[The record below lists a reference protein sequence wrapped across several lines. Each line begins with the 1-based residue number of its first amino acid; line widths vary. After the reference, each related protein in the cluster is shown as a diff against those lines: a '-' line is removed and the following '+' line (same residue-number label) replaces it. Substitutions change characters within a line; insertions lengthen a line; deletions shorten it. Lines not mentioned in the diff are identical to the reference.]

1 MPISTIQPS
10 ASLRPWTGLL
20 LAFLMG
26 SVGAQTLSNAS
37 TPTVI
42 VDIHAFGYA
51 RLQTLK
57 QSPDVRWSAEFGNE
71 MLLGISPDRLD
82 HWLVQPRVRAGLGAM
97 SPDEILVRDHVCAH
111 QSAQVALGVVGG
123 YEILREPPMVVR
135 YAQRNG
141 IAGQALPE
149 NRVFSRELRNEPLQR
164 TPRGTDPAIS
174 RIVARVDPER
184 WFALVGELAAFNRNS
199 FSPALTSARD
209 FILVQ
214 FSAVRL
220 TPEIFT
226 YTLQSFTNC
235 TPAPAPIS
243 LTNPIGRK
251 IGDNLPDEWIVVGAH
266 YDSRN
271 SMRCD
276 GVASPQPGANDNAS
290 GCAGV
295 IELARVFE
303 KVSTTR
309 SILFMCYSGEEQGL
323 VGSRRYVEAL
333 QASGEIAKV
342 KHMINLDMLGYAQ
355 TTTLSARIDTNL
367 ANQSLL
373 AQYADAAASYAPELN
388 LISSTNAGAGSD
400 HWWFLQAGVPSI
412 FTWENGASIY
422 PHYHLATD
430 IPANMTRAR
439 PLAGGILK
447 MDAAMLATV
456 AGLGLFSDD
465 FE

>member
-1 MPISTIQPS
+1 
-10 ASLRPWTGLL
+10 
-20 LAFLMG
+20 
-26 SVGAQTLSNAS
+26 
-37 TPTVI
+37 
-42 VDIHAFGYA
+42 
-51 RLQTLK
+51 
-57 QSPDVRWSAEFGNE
+57 
-71 MLLGISPDRLD
+71 
-82 HWLVQPRVRAGLGAM
+82 
-97 SPDEILVRDHVCAH
+97 
-111 QSAQVALGVVGG
+111 
-123 YEILREPPMVVR
+123 
-135 YAQRNG
+135 
-141 IAGQALPE
+141 
-149 NRVFSRELRNEPLQR
+149 
-164 TPRGTDPAIS
+164 
-174 RIVARVDPER
+174 
-184 WFALVGELAAFNRNS
+184 
-199 FSPALTSARD
+199 
-209 FILVQ
+209 
-214 FSAVRL
+214 
-220 TPEIFT
+220 
-226 YTLQSFTNC
+226 
-235 TPAPAPIS
+235 
-243 LTNPIGRK
+243 
-251 IGDNLPDEWIVVGAH
+251 
-266 YDSRN
+266 
-271 SMRCD
+271 MRCD

-303 KVSTTR
+303 KVSTAR